1 MTLAALALAFAADST
16 PAIMPRP
23 ARITR
28 QPGEF
33 TLTAATTIT
42 TDRATRALGELLGDY
57 LFPATGFRLTVRAGG
72 APAGVPGI
80 SIRLDSALARL
91 GDEGYRLDV
100 RPTRIAIRA
109 YRPAGAVYALQTLR
123 QLPPPGGFRHAPASR
138 GPWGLPAGATQGA
151 PSFAWRGIH
160 LDVGR

>member
-100 RPTRIAIRA
+100 RPRGIAIRA
-109 YRPAGAVYALQTLR
+109 YRPAGAFYAPQTPRPLV
-123 QLPPPGGFRHAPASR
+123 PPEIFPEAPVA
-138 GPWGLPAGATQGA
+138 GVAWG
-151 PSFAWRGIH
+151 
-160 LDVGR
+160 

>member
-1 MTLAALALAFAADST
+1 PAL
-16 PAIMPRP
+16 IPRP
-23 ARITR
+23 AHSRR

-33 TLTAATTIT
+33 PLTAATPIT
-42 TDRATRALGELLGDY
+42 TDRATRALGELLGDS
-57 LFPATGFRLTVRAGG
+57 LFPATGFGLTVRAGG

-109 YRPAGAVYALQTLR
+109 YRLAGAFYALQTLR
-123 QLPPPGGFRHAPASR
+123 QLLPPEVF
-138 GPWGLPAGATQGA
+138 
-151 PSFAWRGIH
+151 
-160 LDVGR
+160 